1 MSYISNHSHDNA
13 FYSGEVDDYRCGRSY
28 SEPLGYT
35 SGDPTGI
42 VCDEPLYS
50 YDEPLYSHSEPITNT
65 QKGYYKGYVYDA
77 SEDKCVK
84 TIVLSPEDS
93 FYIVLD
99 TRHDSRECQYQWYI
113 ADSLMDENAQEI
125 KGHTYTSIA
134 LSKGEILR
142 DKWANKWIYCE
153 CRADGQVSR
162 ECIVKLT
169 DNFMDMI
176 RENQFSKISFI
187 DREGNIRADVGYKS
201 L

>member
-28 SEPLGYT
+28 SDPPGYT
-35 SGDPTGI
+35 SGAPTGI

-50 YDEPLYSHSEPITNT
+50 YGEPLYSHSEPMTNT
-65 QKGYYKGYVYDA
+65 QKGYYKGYVYDD

-84 TIVLSPEDS
+84 TIVLSPEGS

-99 TRHDSRECQYQWYI
+99 TRHDSRECRYQWYI

-153 CRADGQVSR
+153 CRADGQASR

-187 DREGNIRADVGYKS
+187 DKEGNVRADVGYTG